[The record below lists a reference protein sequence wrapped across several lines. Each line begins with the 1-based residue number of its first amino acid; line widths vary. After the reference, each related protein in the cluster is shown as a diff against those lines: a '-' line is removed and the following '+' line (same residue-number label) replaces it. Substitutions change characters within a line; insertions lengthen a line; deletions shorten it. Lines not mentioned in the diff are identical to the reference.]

1 MACEQHEIPYPPP
14 ETEAGLRVS
23 DRERERV
30 VELLS
35 EHAAEGRLTLEEL
48 DARTE
53 AAHTARTRSELAALI
68 ADLPASDG
76 SGTTAGRMT
85 RTHSS
90 RPSRQLVAFVAVNL
104 VLVAVWALS
113 GGGYFW
119 PIWPMLGWG
128 IGVLADAGGS
138 LGRPCRRRSSSR
150 ASSTAKLPSSPA
162 AGRG

>member
-1 MACEQHEIPYPPP
+1 MAYEQLEIPHPPAEP
-14 ETEAGLRVS
+14 EAGLRVS

-53 AAHTARTRSELAALI
+53 AAHTARTRSELAELM

-76 SGTTAGRMT
+76 GGRTASGAARAP
-85 RTHSS
+85 RS

-113 GGGYFW
+113 GGGYFC

-128 IGVLADAGGS
+128 LGLVKGGPCAHRRARGLASGEPA
-138 LGRPCRRRSSSR
+138 RRL
-150 ASSTAKLPSSPA
+150 THVT
-162 AGRG
+162 GTG